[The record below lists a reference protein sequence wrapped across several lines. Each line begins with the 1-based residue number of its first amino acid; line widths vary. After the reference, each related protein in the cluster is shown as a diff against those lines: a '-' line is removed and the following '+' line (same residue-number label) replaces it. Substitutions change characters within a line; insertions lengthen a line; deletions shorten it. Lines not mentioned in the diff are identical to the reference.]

1 MPKIRSIKPE
11 SCQSPTLARLS
22 DRACLLF
29 AYLPCFCDD
38 WGVMPYHPAKV
49 KALVFPLR
57 PYTVDEC
64 EALVGELAAAG
75 VVRVFEAEGR
85 SWLHVVNFCEHQK
98 PNRRYRSEYPLP
110 PDMPA
115 QCGGSGGDVPAHC
128 ADSAPAVR
136 GGCAGSAATG
146 EDVGTAAE
154 GASFSPG
161 ETLPSTARAVRQQC
175 GRSPVKGKGE
185 GKRKEKREKEKRAA
199 EAPSPEP
206 PRETSP
212 AVPPAPSPFDAA
224 EPSEEDVRRVVSCI
238 NRVARKRL
246 SADTP
251 SVRGPIA
258 LRLARGA
265 SADDLCAV
273 AACKA
278 REWAG
283 WEQAKARLVPKTL
296 YGRKFDEYLAD
307 ARAEGGG
314 ADGPAGEY
322 SGAW

>member
-38 WGVMPYHPAKV
+38 WGVMPYHPAKI

-64 EALVGELAAAG
+64 EALVGELAGAG

-115 QCGGSGGDVPAHC
+115 QCGGSGGDVPEHC

-136 GGCAGSAATG
+136 GACAGSAATG
-146 EDVGTAAE
+146 EDARVAGE
-154 GASFSPG
+154 VASASPG
-161 ETLPSTARAVRQQC
+161 KTPSETARAVRQQC
-175 GRSPVKGKGE
+175 GRSPVNGKGE

-199 EAPSPEP
+199 EPPTAQPSPAQPPSPEP
-206 PRETSP
+206 P
-212 AVPPAPSPFDAA
+212 PFDAA
-224 EPSEEDVRRVVSCI
+224 EPSDEDVRRVVSCI
-238 NRVARKRL
+238 NRVAGKRL

-258 LRLARGA
+258 VRLAQGR
-265 SADDLCAV
+265 SVDDLCAV

-278 REWAG
+278 REWRG

-296 YGRKFDEYLAD
+296 FGRRFDEYLDD
-307 ARAEGGG
+307 ARAGGG
-314 ADGPAGEY
+314 GTDDEDERY

>member
-49 KALVFPLR
+49 KALVSPLR
-57 PYTVDEC
+57 PCAVDEC

-85 SWLHVVNFCEHQK
+85 EWLHVVHFCEHQK
-98 PNRRYRSEYPLP
+98 PNRRYRSEYPQP
-110 PDMPA
+110 PGLSA
-115 QCGGSGGDVPAHC
+115 QCGGSGGDAPAHC
-128 ADSAPAVR
+128 ADSARAVR
-136 GGCAGSAATG
+136 GGCAGSADETEGAG
-146 EDVGTAAE
+146 AAAE
-154 GASFSPG
+154 VASDSPG
-161 ETLPSTARAVRQQC
+161 ETLPNTAHAVRQQC
-175 GRSPVKGKGE
+175 ASSPVKGKGE
-185 GKRKEKREKEKRAA
+185 VKRKEKREKEKRAA
-199 EAPSPEP
+199 ERPAPEP
-206 PRETSP
+206 PREPSP
-212 AVPPAPSPFDAA
+212 ASSAFDVP

-246 SADTP
+246 SADTA

-258 LRLARGA
+258 LRLAQGA

-314 ADGPAGEY
+314 TDGPAGEY